1 MNDEYPEIMSV
12 KQAAK
17 YLGFSPLKIYQLIER
32 NEIPNKKIGGQYRFS
47 RRILEAWI
55 AGEELE
61 EHSNTKKVEENR
73 PLSRNSDLDSFLE
86 ID

>member
-1 MNDEYPEIMSV
+1 MSEEYPEIMSV

-17 YLGFSPLKIYQLIER
+17 YLGFSPLKVYQLIER
-32 NEIPNKKIGGQYRFS
+32 NEIPNKKVGGQYRFS

-55 AGEELE
+55 AGEEPE
-61 EHSNTKKVEENR
+61 GQPEMKKAEENR
-73 PLSRNSDLDSFLE
+73 QNTMKNEMDSFLE

>member
-61 EHSNTKKVEENR
+61 EQSNTKKVEENR